1 MRGGR
6 YPHMPFNGQMSFP
19 VELTL
24 RSFPEGPRLCRMP
37 VREIELLRRE
47 TRRFDGTRLGS
58 GSNFIPEVHGDLF
71 DIEANVELS
80 SKTAELVVYVHG
92 TELRYSAGD
101 GVFTYL
107 GKKVPAPA
115 RERRLV
121 LRLLVDRTSLEL
133 FVPPGRISA
142 SFCFLPELR
151 KASLEFAVSSG
162 SAVLTSL
169 AIHELASA
177 WR

>member
-1 MRGGR
+1 
-6 YPHMPFNGQMSFP
+6 MPFNGQMSFP

-47 TRRFDGTRLGS
+47 TRRFDGTRLEPGA
-58 GSNFIPEVHGDLF
+58 NLVPEVSGDLF
-71 DIEANVELS
+71 DLEANVAFS
-80 SKTAELVVYVHG
+80 SEAAEFVVHIHG
-92 TELRYSAGD
+92 TELRYSVGEGA
-101 GVFTYL
+101 FSCL
-107 GKKVPAPA
+107 GRKIPAPA
-115 RERRLV
+115 HEGCLS

-133 FVPPGRISA
+133 FVPPGKVSA
-142 SFCFLPELR
+142 SFCFLPKPR
-151 KASLEFAVSSG
+151 GAPLEFSISGG
-162 SAVLTSL
+162 SAVVTEL